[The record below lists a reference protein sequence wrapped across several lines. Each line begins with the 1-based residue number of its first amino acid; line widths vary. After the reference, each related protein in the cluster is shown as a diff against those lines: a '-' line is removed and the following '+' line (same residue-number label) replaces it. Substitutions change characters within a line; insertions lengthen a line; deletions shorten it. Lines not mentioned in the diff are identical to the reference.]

1 MQILQTDLHTFL
13 LTIVERNWFKISALP
28 LVINL
33 EILITFTLDD
43 LLMPLGEN
51 WCWSLLGPEGLR
63 EYPCPPWKSNAYT
76 MLYLGTFFESY
87 SETVYKGQDHIDPR
101 MSE

>member
-33 EILITFTLDD
+33 EILITLTLDD

-51 WCWSLLGPEGLR
+51 
-63 EYPCPPWKSNAYT
+63 
-76 MLYLGTFFESY
+76 
-87 SETVYKGQDHIDPR
+87 
-101 MSE
+101 